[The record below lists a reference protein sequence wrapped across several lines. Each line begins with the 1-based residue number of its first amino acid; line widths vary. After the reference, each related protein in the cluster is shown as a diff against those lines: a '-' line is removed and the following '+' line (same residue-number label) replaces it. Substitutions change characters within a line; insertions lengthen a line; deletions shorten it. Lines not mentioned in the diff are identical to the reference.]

1 MTDTQSKQMWTEK
14 YRPKTLKEI
23 LGSPKNVSIIRE
35 WCDSFKGGAKPSF
48 PALLLIGAPGI
59 GKTSAAH
66 AMANDYMWP
75 IAEFNASDIRTYDSL
90 MEEVAPLVL
99 TKTLKAGIFRKLIL
113 LDEVD
118 SLYDV
123 EGKVSK
129 TAPDAIIKIL
139 NATKHPIV
147 MTCNEDFNVH
157 PKIKDMCI
165 LIKWRRMSEGTI
177 RKTLL
182 NILKQENMSFDI
194 EDVNKCIVKGDLR
207 ASING
212 LQTLGVSKLPTSQSE
227 NLKMSPFDFVRE
239 VFKCTDIEHLIR
251 ISDANDMKPDDL
263 IFWISENVGSFY
275 RGIELVN
282 AYEQLSKAD
291 LYLQQAR
298 ITGNYQYW
306 RLAYRHMTV
315 GVALCR
321 KRKINDYYVKIRNPS
336 WFTKM
341 KETKYNRMTLWRKGA
356 LAHKLGKMFN
366 MSAHTMMNST
376 FPLIQKLCI
385 ENPVHML
392 ELKLV
397 LDLNEHE
404 IAAVLDTTVNDPRIH
419 KYMNPKFKISDESQ
433 AIIERHQNK
442 QKPVL
447 SFFRFKG
454 QGKK

>member
-66 AMANDYMWP
+66 AMGNDYMWP

-182 NILKQENMSFDI
+182 NILKQENMNFDI
-194 EDVNKCIVKGDLR
+194 EDVNKSNDNIRDIDVKIIDDGNT
-207 ASING
+207 SYYSFEYESTNSYYTETYE
-212 LQTLGVSKLPTSQSE
+212 LQELI
-227 NLKMSPFDFVRE
+227 LK
-239 VFKCTDIEHLIR
+239 
-251 ISDANDMKPDDL
+251 
-263 IFWISENVGSFY
+263 
-275 RGIELVN
+275 IEL
-282 AYEQLSKAD
+282 L
-291 LYLQQAR
+291 
-298 ITGNYQYW
+298 
-306 RLAYRHMTV
+306 M
-315 GVALCR
+315 
-321 KRKINDYYVKIRNPS
+321 
-336 WFTKM
+336 
-341 KETKYNRMTLWRKGA
+341 
-356 LAHKLGKMFN
+356 
-366 MSAHTMMNST
+366 
-376 FPLIQKLCI
+376 
-385 ENPVHML
+385 
-392 ELKLV
+392 
-397 LDLNEHE
+397 
-404 IAAVLDTTVNDPRIH
+404 
-419 KYMNPKFKISDESQ
+419 
-433 AIIERHQNK
+433 
-442 QKPVL
+442 
-447 SFFRFKG
+447 
-454 QGKK
+454 